1 MVDEKTEREVQ
12 GMKDT
17 LRDEAS
23 RAGETLA
30 SEART
35 VAGEAAEVGRE
46 HANRRFEQ
54 GRERVGGEVEA
65 VGSAVDRA
73 AQRLHDENSPLA
85 SYADELAEQISHFSS
100 TIQNTS
106 LEDLAGRTRRLAREN
121 PGLFMMGSILV
132 GVAASRFFK
141 ASEKHDHGSPGRFG
155 SGPDY
160 GYDRGYGSTYGG
172 SAYADDSYQRGSDA
186 YREGRRRALENA
198 GRGHESPLSSGSA
211 YRDPAPFPGAASPER
226 VPMDSTSRPLDGT
239 TSTSPAPAA
248 PGSTSPASTSPA
260 GGDDYSPTGVK

>member
-1 MVDEKTEREVQ
+1 MVDDKTEREVQ

-17 LRDEAS
+17 LREEAS
-23 RAGETLA
+23 RTGETIA

-100 TIQNTS
+100 TIQDTS
-106 LEDLAGRTRRLAREN
+106 LEDLAGRMRRLAREN
-121 PGLFMMGSILV
+121 PGLFMMGSILA

-141 ASEKHDHGSPGRFG
+141 ASEKHDHDSSGR
-155 SGPDY
+155 
-160 GYDRGYGSTYGG
+160 RGYGRDLGGTYGG
-172 SAYADDSYQRGSDA
+172 GASYADDSYQRGSDA

-198 GRGHESPLSSGSA
+198 GRGYESPLSSGSA
-211 YRDPAPFPGAASPER
+211 YRDPAPFPGAAPTGR

-239 TSTSPAPAA
+239 ASTSPAPAA
-248 PGSTSPASTSPA
+248 PGSGSPASTSPA
-260 GGDDYSPTGVK
+260 SPAGGDDYRPTGVK